1 MLTAEGSQSVPG
13 GAGDEEAH
21 VVQRPP
27 GTGLWPGLS
36 RALRR
41 RRLGLGLRR
50 LRGAL
55 ATAQLSAH
63 VLQEERPIR
72 CGPATHQP
80 CPAPPRWGP
89 PLTSHRG
96 FRTSGRNGPSAGL
109 RCPLARTA
117 ASEGTGV
124 LTSRRTNHAP

>member
-13 GAGDEEAH
+13 GAGDEEAN

-27 GTGLWPGLS
+27 GAGLWPGPS

-41 RRLGLGLRR
+41 RRLGLGLRLGLRR
-50 LRGAL
+50 LRSAL

-72 CGPATHQP
+72 CGAGGTPTLP
-80 CPAPPRWGP
+80 RPAPLGP
-89 PLTSHRG
+89 
-96 FRTSGRNGPSAGL
+96 
-109 RCPLARTA
+109 
-117 ASEGTGV
+117 
-124 LTSRRTNHAP
+124 APQDRKSVV